1 MEEKSAKESESTIS
15 RVMMPTDANLS
26 GNVFGGTI
34 LKMID
39 EIAGIVATKH
49 SRRNAVTASIEHM
62 DFLYPVHIG
71 NLVLL
76 KARLNFVGKSS
87 MEVGVEVY
95 SEDFFSGDVNF
106 TARALVTLV
115 AVDRDDKPV
124 EVPGLKLETDED
136 KKLFLEGQ
144 QRYNDRKKRLQE
156 MKGK

>member
-1 MEEKSAKESESTIS
+1 MEEKSVKESESTIS
-15 RVMMPTDANLS
+15 RVMMPTDANLA

>member
-15 RVMMPTDANLS
+15 RVMMPTDANLA